1 MKSIG
6 IIDLGSNSLKLL
18 IAEQKHS
25 KKINVLFEKKHQI
38 RLSDY
43 YIDDIP
49 NLSAIGIYKLILS
62 IQSFKEKCK
71 LFECDKIIVVAT
83 ETLRKCANKDV
94 ILNEIKKE
102 TGFEVRILSGYEES
116 YLGYV
121 STVNTLDYSNYFLVD
136 LTCLTKYL
144 LLLKMNLKIIYIMNL
159 ISIIG

>member
-62 IQSFKEKCK
+62 IQSFKE
-71 LFECDKIIVVAT
+71 
-83 ETLRKCANKDV
+83 
-94 ILNEIKKE
+94 
-102 TGFEVRILSGYEES
+102 
-116 YLGYV
+116 
-121 STVNTLDYSNYFLVD
+121 
-136 LTCLTKYL
+136 
-144 LLLKMNLKIIYIMNL
+144 
-159 ISIIG
+159 

>member
-62 IQSFKEKCK
+62 IQSFKENYLNVIK
-71 LFECDKIIVVAT
+71 L
-83 ETLRKCANKDV
+83 
-94 ILNEIKKE
+94 
-102 TGFEVRILSGYEES
+102 
-116 YLGYV
+116 
-121 STVNTLDYSNYFLVD
+121 
-136 LTCLTKYL
+136 
-144 LLLKMNLKIIYIMNL
+144 
-159 ISIIG
+159 

>member
-1 MKSIG
+1 MYC
-6 IIDLGSNSLKLL
+6 L
-18 IAEQKHS
+18 
-25 KKINVLFEKKHQI
+25 KKHQI

-94 ILNEIKKE
+94 ILNEIKRKLDLKLE
-102 TGFEVRILSGYEES
+102 SCLDMRNLIL
-116 YLGYV
+116 
-121 STVNTLDYSNYFLVD
+121 DM
-136 LTCLTKYL
+136 YL
-144 LLLKMNLKIIYIMNL
+144 L
-159 ISIIG
+159 

>member
-94 ILNEIKKE
+94 ILNEKGNCI
-102 TGFEVRILSGYEES
+102 
-116 YLGYV
+116 
-121 STVNTLDYSNYFLVD
+121 
-136 LTCLTKYL
+136 
-144 LLLKMNLKIIYIMNL
+144 
-159 ISIIG
+159 